1 MLSVRTLAACAA
13 LGAVVSAT
21 SVAAAQVPGDEVR
34 QLYQEGTRAFEVRD
48 FQTALARFQQ
58 AYVLTR
64 RPELLVNVGASFQ
77 QLGRRDDAI
86 ATYRQYLATMPD
98 PPNRA
103 EIEARI
109 AQLQAMPA
117 AAPVVTPPGGVVAP
131 SAPLWPWVALGAG
144 AALAVGGAVML
155 AVPGDPGADR
165 SIATEGEYNRAVE
178 SRTMITTAGGVLVGV
193 GAAVAA
199 VGVVGLL
206 LRPTPARVGLRV
218 VGAPLAQGALLGV
231 SGAF

>member
-1 MLSVRTLAACAA
+1 MAATPVA
-13 LGAVVSAT
+13 GAQT
-21 SVAAAQVPGDEVR
+21 QGDDAR
-34 QLYQEGTRAFEVRD
+34 RLYQEGTWAFEVRD

-86 ATYRQYLATMPD
+86 ATYRQYLAAMPD

-109 AQLQAMPA
+109 AQLQATPVA
-117 AAPVVTPPGGVVAP
+117 VVPPSTGPVVSAP
-131 SAPLWPWVALGAG
+131 AAPLWPWVAVGAG

-155 AVPGDPGADR
+155 AVPSDPGGDR

-193 GAAVAA
+193 GAAVVA
-199 VGVVGLL
+199 VGVVGLV
-206 LRPTPARVGLRV
+206 LRPSTARTSVRV
-218 VGAPLAQGALLGV
+218 VGAPLAQGAVFGV